1 MNEADLEELM
11 ASIGASLGAAQG
23 QLTAGS
29 AIPTTRFAMSE
40 ATLELK
46 VAVDHS
52 GGKIRVAT
60 IAGDAVSKGAIDAAT
75 LSTVTMR
82 FVAFGAD
89 QAATASKPAAAAQSE
104 ATAEQPPP
112 ASAQPV
118 KPLTREEAIKA
129 LADRPDIKAAAA
141 KSGKLVFDVALQ
153 RARQSWLVTAM
164 DAAGKMVGQ
173 GEIARDGKG
182 KE

>member
-1 MNEADLEELM
+1 MNEADLSELM

-23 QLTAGS
+23 QMTAGS

-46 VAVDHS
+46 VAVDQS
-52 GGKIRVAT
+52 SGKIRVAT
-60 IAGDAVSKGAIDAAT
+60 IAADAVSKGAIDPAA

-89 QAATASKPAAAAQSE
+89 QIVEAKAEPTNAATDAVVPTDAVPITKPMTKA
-104 ATAEQPPP
+104 
-112 ASAQPV
+112 
-118 KPLTREEAIKA
+118 EAIKA
-129 LADRPDIKAAAA
+129 LADRPDVQAAA
-141 KSGKLVFDVALQ
+141 KVAGNLVFSAALQ

-164 DAAGKMVGQ
+164 DEAGKMVGQ
-173 GEIARDGKG
+173 TEVSRDKREIG
-182 KE
+182 